1 MFYAN
6 FKMRMVYTMRKHK
19 FISKGI
25 IENYKEKR
33 RKKLEY
39 IDSLVTNEMLRQEI
53 GTYQS
58 NVCPVKDLTENVGDE
73 VPFIS
78 NPLVANQPVKNPKY
92 KE

>member
-1 MFYAN
+1 
-6 FKMRMVYTMRKHK
+6 
-19 FISKGI
+19 
-25 IENYKEKR
+25 
-33 RKKLEY
+33 
-39 IDSLVTNEMLRQEI
+39 MLRQEI